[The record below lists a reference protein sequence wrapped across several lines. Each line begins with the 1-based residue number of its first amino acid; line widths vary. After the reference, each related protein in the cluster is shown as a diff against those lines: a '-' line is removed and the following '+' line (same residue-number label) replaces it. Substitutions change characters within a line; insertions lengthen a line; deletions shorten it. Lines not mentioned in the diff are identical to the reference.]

1 MSEGRRRWL
10 IVLLV
15 ALLGVGIT
23 LLAVWSDMRREQAAL
38 QEQFIT
44 DVTLIENEITDAFTL
59 YQYGLRGARGAVLVA
74 GVDDITKEQFATY
87 SASRDIATE
96 FPGARGFGFIRKVPM
111 AQEEEFLA
119 AARAAG
125 QPDFEIK
132 EIAPNTGDFRY
143 VIQYIEPEADNA
155 AAVGLDTASE
165 PRRKAAADEAS
176 RTGEAII
183 SAPITILQATAQA
196 QQSFLVFLPVYREGM
211 PLATPE
217 EREAATAGWSYAPIV
232 TDEVLDGI
240 GVDQGMFAFQVSQL
254 LPDGTAETFYTSP
267 GFEDA
272 GADGLSE
279 NTVVEVFGSEWALEV
294 RAQPAYV
301 AAQNLTG
308 PWWGLAI
315 GLIATALAAALSYA
329 FLLARTRRRQAEI
342 REAELDRNRALAYD
356 RQRFEHIL
364 AGTNAGTWEWNV
376 QSGETRFNDRW
387 AGIVGYTLAE
397 LAPIS
402 IQTWSD
408 LTHPADLARSGALLE
423 RHFAGDVDFY
433 DCEVRMRHKDG
444 HWVWV
449 HDRGRV
455 TTWTPDGKPEWM
467 FGTHMDIS
475 RTKELQR
482 RLTESQELL
491 ERAGQLARLGG
502 WRLAVPDD
510 LADLPLT
517 EVVWTETT
525 RRIHE
530 APDDYTPVVG
540 EGIRFYAEEA
550 QAIIAA
556 AVDHALATGEGW
568 DVELQLVTYL
578 GRRIWVRAV
587 GEAERDEDGR
597 VTALYGVFQDI
608 DDRHH
613 IEQQLRLAKA
623 AADEASATKSRF
635 LANTSHEIRTPMNA
649 LIGLTYLLDQSE
661 LQAEQRD
668 LLAKIEFAGKSLSA
682 IINDVLDLSKVES
695 GELVLEQMPVNPGAL
710 VAEVVALMSPQAK
723 ARGITL
729 SSVIADDTPPVLIG
743 DATRI
748 RQIVANLL
756 SNALKFTESGG
767 AVTTRLHRQGA
778 SEGIVTLR
786 LSVTDTGIGISP
798 EVQARLFTP
807 FSQADSSTSR
817 TYGGTGLGLSIVSR
831 LADLMGGEVGL
842 TSEPGVGSEFWVTLP
857 LPEPSEHSGLSILG
871 GGKPVRVVIAED
883 DDDQRRAIVHLA
895 QAMGWETEDVA
906 TGSELITRTVSLTE
920 QGNPPDV
927 LLIDWRLPDMDAL
940 AALASLRDR
949 LAGATL
955 PAAIVVTGHD
965 REFIASQPNAVLA
978 DRVLTK
984 PVEPSELFNAVSD
997 AVARAGR
1004 PGPGATNDEQGADT
1018 GRSLAGR
1025 RILVVDDSELNLLV
1039 ARRIL
1044 ELHGAEVT
1052 AEHGGNEALARL
1064 SGVPDRFDLVLLD
1077 VQMPEVDGYQVARRI
1092 RSELGLTDLPII
1104 ALTAGAMVSERDAAL
1119 AAGMNA
1125 FLTKPLDPDLLVAT
1139 IVDLTPLPA
1148 TAPTVPP
1155 NDPPPTSLAGPL
1167 ADPPAGPGPTDPG
1180 PDLPEIPG
1188 IDNATVM
1195 DVLGDDLE
1203 LYLELLERLIAEND
1217 PAELARTAS
1226 DPAGRDR
1233 EQLRAHMH
1241 KLRGSAGLLGAHALA
1256 AHAATAEEI
1265 CRHGGDE
1272 DELTAALTGAAHQLD
1287 LIRQHLPQQPDS
1299 PVSTGHGAE
1308 HGTEDHHELPANLV
1322 SLRATLV
1329 DHDLAAVSLVD
1340 DCAAELA
1347 TALGG
1352 ASAQQFRNHVRAL
1365 EFDQALSLLPAART

>member
-1 MSEGRRRWL
+1 MSERRRRWL

-15 ALLGVGIT
+15 ALLGVVVT
-23 LLAVWSDMRREQAAL
+23 LLVVWNDVRRAQSAL
-38 QEQFIT
+38 HEQFT
-44 DVTLIENEITDAFTL
+44 ADVTVIENEITDAFTL
-59 YQYGLRGARGAVLVA
+59 YQYGLRGARGAVIVA
-74 GVDDITKEQFATY
+74 GVDDITAEQFKTY
-87 SASRDIATE
+87 SASRDIETE

-176 RTGEAII
+176 RTGESII
-183 SAPITILQATAQA
+183 SAPITIVQATAEA

-211 PLATPE
+211 PLTTPE

-240 GVDQGMFAFQVSQL
+240 GVDQELFAFQVSL
-254 LPDGTAETFYTSP
+254 VLPDGTGETFYTSP
-267 GFEDA
+267 GFDAA
-272 GADGLSE
+272 GAHGLAES
-279 NTVVEVFGSEWALEV
+279 TMVEVFGSEWMLEV

-301 AAQNLTG
+301 TAQNLAG
-308 PWWGLAI
+308 PWRSLAI
-315 GLIATALAAALSYA
+315 GLIATALAAALTYA

-342 REAELDRNRALAYD
+342 REIELDRNRALAYD

-376 QSGETRFNDRW
+376 QTGETRFNDRW
-387 AGIVGYTLAE
+387 AEMLGYTLAE
-397 LAPIS
+397 LSPIS

-408 LTHPADLARSGALLE
+408 LTHPADLARSGELLQQ
-423 RHFAGDVDFY
+423 HFAGDVDFY
-433 DCEVRMRHKDG
+433 DCELRMRHKDG

-455 TTWTPDGKPEWM
+455 TTRTPEGEPEWM

-475 RTKELQR
+475 RTRELQR

-491 ERAGQLARLGG
+491 ERGGQLARLGG
-502 WRLAVPDD
+502 WRMTVPDD
-510 LADLPLT
+510 PADLPQS
-517 EVVWTETT
+517 EVVWTEAT

-530 APDDYTPVVG
+530 VPDDYTPVVG

-550 QAIIAA
+550 QPIITA
-556 AVDHALATGEGW
+556 AVEHALATGEGW
-568 DVELQLVTYL
+568 DLELQLVTYL
-578 GRRIWVRAV
+578 GRKIWVRSV
-587 GEAERDEDGR
+587 GEVERNEDGR
-597 VTALYGVFQDI
+597 VSALFGVFQDI
-608 DDRHH
+608 EERHL
-613 IEQQLRLAKA
+613 IEQELRQAKA
-623 AADEASATKSRF
+623 QADEASATKSRF

-649 LIGLTYLLDQSE
+649 LIGLTYLLNQSN
-661 LQAEQRD
+661 LDAEQRD

-710 VAEVVALMSPQAK
+710 VAEVVALMSSQAK
-723 ARGITL
+723 TRHIVL
-729 SSVIADDTPPVLIG
+729 SSVIAEDTPPVLIG

-767 AVTTRLHRQGA
+767 AVTTRLHRLSSA
-778 SEGIVTLR
+778 EGIVTLR

-798 EVQARLFTP
+798 DVQARLFTP

-831 LADLMGGEVGL
+831 LAELMGGEVGL

-857 LPEPSEHSGLSILG
+857 LREPSEYSGLSALG
-871 GGKPVRVVIAED
+871 GGTPVRVLIAED

-906 TGSELITRTVSLTE
+906 NGSELITRTLSLTN
-920 QGNPPDV
+920 QGRRPDV

-940 AALASLRDR
+940 AALATLRGQVSM
-949 LAGATL
+949 GAM
-955 PAAIVVTGHD
+955 PAAIVITGHD

-1004 PGPGATNDEQGADT
+1004 PGPGAPSDHPAVGS
-1018 GRSLAGR
+1018 GLSLGGR

-1044 ELHGAEVT
+1044 ELHGAAVT
-1052 AEHGGNEALARL
+1052 AEHGGAEALARL
-1064 SGVPDRFDLVLLD
+1064 ANGRDQFDVVLLD
-1077 VQMPEVDGYQVARRI
+1077 VQMPEVDGYEVARRI
-1092 RSELGLTDLPII
+1092 RSEIGLTDLPII

-1139 IVDLTPLPA
+1139 IVELTPVPTAATPVPTAAHEPA
-1148 TAPTVPP
+1148 SPSPEQTTAPE
-1155 NDPPPTSLAGPL
+1155 PTMSG
-1167 ADPPAGPGPTDPG
+1167 
-1180 PDLPEIPG
+1180 LPEIPG

-1203 LYLELLERLIAEND
+1203 LYLELLERLVAEND
-1217 PAELARTAS
+1217 PMELRRAAT

-1233 EQLRAHMH
+1233 EQVRAQMH
-1241 KLRGSAGLLGAHALA
+1241 KLRGSAGLLGAHGLA
-1256 AHAATAEEI
+1256 AHAAAAEDI

-1272 DELTAALTGAAHQLD
+1272 DDLSAALTSAAHELEVIQ
-1287 LIRQHLPQQPDS
+1287 RHLPQQPS
-1299 PVSTGHGAE
+1299 VPTSTGHDLPAGP
-1308 HGTEDHHELPANLV
+1308 GTGDPGELPASLV
-1322 SLRATLV
+1322 ALQATLV
-1329 DHDLAAVSLVD
+1329 DHDLAAVSLVE
-1340 DCAAELA
+1340 DCAAELV
-1347 TALGG
+1347 TVLGG
-1352 ASAQQFRNHVRAL
+1352 ESAQQFRNHVRAL
-1365 EFDQALSLLPAART
+1365 EFDQALSLLPADRS

>member
-1 MSEGRRRWL
+1 MSEARRRWL

-15 ALLGVGIT
+15 ALLGVGVT
-23 LLAVWSDMRREQAAL
+23 LLAVWGELRRAQSAL
-38 QEQFIT
+38 QEQFT
-44 DVTLIENEITDAFTL
+44 VDVTLIENEITDAFAL

-96 FPGARGFGFIRKVPM
+96 FPGARGFGFIRKVSM
-111 AQEEEFLA
+111 AQEEDFLA

-125 QPDFEIK
+125 QPDFEIR

-143 VIQYIEPEADNA
+143 VIQYIEPEANNE

-165 PRRKAAADEAS
+165 PRRKAAADQAS
-176 RTGEAII
+176 RTGEATI
-183 SAPITILQATAQA
+183 SAPITIVQAADQA
-196 QQSFLVFLPVYREGM
+196 QQSFLVYLPVYREGM
-211 PLATPE
+211 PMATPE
-217 EREAATAGWSYAPIV
+217 QREAATAGWSYAPIV

-240 GVDQGMFAFQVSQL
+240 GVDQELFAFQVSQV
-254 LPDGTAETFYTSP
+254 LPDGTGDTFYTSP
-267 GFEDA
+267 GFEAA

-279 NTVVEVFGSEWALEV
+279 STVSEVFGSEWVLEV
-294 RAQPAYV
+294 RALPAYV
-301 AAQNLTG
+301 TAQNLAG
-308 PWWGLAI
+308 PWRSLTI
-315 GLIATALAAALSYA
+315 GLVATFLAAALTYA
-329 FLLARTRRRQAEI
+329 LLLSRTRRRQAES
-342 REAELDRNRALAYD
+342 REIELARNRALAYD

-376 QSGETRFNDRW
+376 QTGETRFNDRW
-387 AGIVGYTLAE
+387 AEIVGYTLAE

-402 IQTWSD
+402 IATWSD
-408 LTHPADLARSGALLE
+408 LTHPADLVKSGELLE
-423 RHFAGDVDFY
+423 QHFSGDLDFY
-433 DCEVRMRHKDG
+433 DCELRMRHKDG

-449 HDRGRV
+449 HDRGRL

-491 ERAGQLARLGG
+491 ERGGQLARLGG
-502 WRLAVPDD
+502 WRVAVPDD
-510 LADLPLT
+510 PADLPRT

-530 APDDYTPVVG
+530 VPDDYTPVLG

-550 QAIIAA
+550 QPIIAA

-568 DVELQLVTYL
+568 DLELQLVTHL
-578 GRRIWVRAV
+578 GRRIWVRSV
-587 GEAERDEDGR
+587 GEVERDEDGR
-597 VTALYGVFQDI
+597 VTALFGVFQDI
-608 DDRHH
+608 DDRHR
-613 IEQQLRLAKA
+613 IEQELRLAKA

-649 LIGLTYLLDQSE
+649 LIGLTYLLDQSD
-661 LQAEQRD
+661 LNAEQRD

-723 ARGITL
+723 ARRIMLT
-729 SSVIADDTPPVLIG
+729 SVIAEDTPPVLIG
-743 DATRI
+743 DATRL

-756 SNALKFTESGG
+756 SNALKFTEPGG
-767 AVTTRLHRQGA
+767 AVTTRLQRQGSA
-778 SEGIVTLR
+778 DGIVTLR

-817 TYGGTGLGLSIVSR
+817 TYGGTGLGLSIVNR

-857 LPEPSEHSGLSILG
+857 LPEPSEHSGLSNLG
-871 GGKPVRVVIAED
+871 GGPTVHVVIAED

-895 QAMGWETEDVA
+895 QAMGWETDDVA
-906 TGSELITRTVSLTE
+906 TGSELIARTMSLTS
-920 QGNPPDV
+920 QGCPPDV

-940 AALASLRDR
+940 TALASLRDQ
-949 LAGATL
+949 LTPGTL
-955 PAAIVVTGHD
+955 PAAIVITGHD

-997 AVARAGR
+997 AVARTGR
-1004 PGPGATNDEQGADT
+1004 PRPGAATEDPVAGT
-1018 GRSLAGR
+1018 GLSLRGR

-1044 ELHGAEVT
+1044 ELHGADVT
-1052 AEHGGNEALARL
+1052 AEHGGNEALVRL
-1064 SGVPDRFDLVLLD
+1064 TGQPDHFDVVLLD

-1092 RSELGLTDLPII
+1092 RSDIGLTDLPII

-1139 IVDLTPLPA
+1139 IVELTPPPA
-1148 TAPTVPP
+1148 PA
-1155 NDPPPTSLAGPL
+1155 S
-1167 ADPPAGPGPTDPG
+1167 ADPPAAAPPGPESVPG
-1180 PDLPEIPG
+1180 PVLPDIPG

-1203 LYLELLERLIAEND
+1203 LYLELLQRLIAEND
-1217 PAELARTAS
+1217 PAELTRTAA

-1241 KLRGSAGLLGAHALA
+1241 KLRGSAGLLGAHGLA
-1256 AHAATAEEI
+1256 AHAARAEDI
-1265 CRHGGDE
+1265 CRHGGD
-1272 DELTAALTGAAHQLD
+1272 DDDLSAALAGAAQDLD
-1287 LIRQHLPQQPDS
+1287 VIRRHLPQQPTAPTSTS
-1299 PVSTGHGAE
+1299 PGDGAHRDAGH
-1308 HGTEDHHELPANLV
+1308 HLELPPNLV
-1322 SLRATLV
+1322 ALQATLV
-1329 DHDLAAVSLVD
+1329 DQDLAAVALVE
-1340 DCAAELA
+1340 DCAADLV
-1347 TALGG
+1347 TVLGVE
-1352 ASAQQFRNHVRAL
+1352 SAHQFRNHVRAL
-1365 EFDQALSLLPAART
+1365 EFDQALSLLPAAHT